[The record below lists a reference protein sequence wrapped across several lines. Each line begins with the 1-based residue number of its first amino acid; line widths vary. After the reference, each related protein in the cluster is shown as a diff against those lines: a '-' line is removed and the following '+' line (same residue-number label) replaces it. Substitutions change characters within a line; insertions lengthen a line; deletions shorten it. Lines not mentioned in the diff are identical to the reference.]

1 MRKRNNFIV
10 DRNSSVSR
18 YIFKLITAIPGL
30 LMLLASSTTNPLY
43 AEAIKVEIINEDGDY
58 TLYRDGKPY
67 QINGAGYT
75 EDDLSILKAHGGNAI
90 RTWATYRPD
99 GSSMMDF
106 LDEAHSLGI
115 SVSLNLPV
123 PAARWG
129 DDYSDKEFTDKL
141 MAKLKGEVMKFKD
154 HPALLTWFIGNE
166 LDHAIEDFQIYNF
179 VNDVAKMIKEVD
191 PNHPT
196 TTTLTGLN
204 EVVLREVNARAPEL
218 DFVSFQVYGQIH
230 NLPEFIK
237 EQNYQKPI
245 MITEW
250 GAIGFWEMPS
260 TAWQAPIEMDS
271 TAKANNYYES
281 YQKILAVD
289 NIMIG
294 NYVFLWGQKQERT
307 PTWFGLFS
315 DKGEKTEAID
325 VMTKMWT
332 GEWPDNRSPQVKSF
346 TLDGKKSNQ
355 GVILKSGESYSAII
369 ESVDP
374 DKDKLSYRWE
384 VKPESD
390 SSAKGGD
397 FEEDIGNLYD
407 SIGTRSGN
415 TAEIIAPETAGAY
428 RLFVYVTDGHNHVGH
443 ANIPFLVSAD

>member
-1 MRKRNNFIV
+1 MGRLHT
-10 DRNSSVSR
+10 SSQPLHRLVLASV
-18 YIFKLITAIPGL
+18 GL
-30 LMLLASSTTNPLY
+30 LMLMGSTITSRLH
-43 AEAIKVEIINEDGDY
+43 AEAIKVEIINKDGSY
-58 TLYRDGKPY
+58 TLHRDGKPY
-67 QINGAGYT
+67 QMNGAGYT
-75 EDDLSILKAHGGNAI
+75 EDDLSVLKAHGGNAI

-99 GSSMMDF
+99 GSSMMEF

-115 SVSLNLPV
+115 TVSLNLPV

-129 DDYSDKEFTDKL
+129 DDYTDKVFTDKL
-141 MAKLKGEVMKFKD
+141 MAKLKAEVIKFKD

-179 VNDVAKMIKEVD
+179 VNDVAKMIKEID

-204 EVVLREVNARAPEL
+204 EQVLREVNSRAPEL
-218 DFVSFQVYGQIH
+218 DFISFQVYGQIH
-230 NLPEFIK
+230 NLPEFIQQ
-237 EQNYQKPI
+237 QNYQKPI

-260 TAWQAPIEMDS
+260 TSWQAPIEMDS

-289 NIMIG
+289 DIMVG

-332 GEWPDNRSPQVKSF
+332 GDWPENRSPQVKSF
-346 TLDGKKSNQ
+346 TLNGQKANQ
-355 GVILKSGESYSAII
+355 NVTLKSGESYPAVI

-374 DKDKLSYRWE
+374 DDDKLSYRWE

-390 SSAKGGD
+390 SNAKGGD

-407 SIGTRSGN
+407 SIGARSGN
-415 TAEIIAPETAGAY
+415 TAQIIAPISPGAY
-428 RLFVYVTDGHNHVGH
+428 RLFVYVTDGNNHVGH
-443 ANIPFLVSAD
+443 ANIPFLVIAD